1 MFGEM
6 NDQQRAKDARVRI
19 ESARESLSNALREVS
34 VPEPD
39 FEKAQT
45 YLDMANDV
53 IPLLW
58 RCQ

>member
-1 MFGEM
+1 M
-6 NDQQRAKDARVRI
+6 NDSMTDRQRAKDARLRI
-19 ESARESLSNALREVS
+19 EASIANLRSALREVS

>member
-1 MFGEM
+1 M
-6 NDQQRAKDARVRI
+6 NDSMTDRQRAKDARVRI
-19 ESARESLSNALREVS
+19 EAARESLSNALREVS

-45 YLDMANDV
+45 YIDMANDV

-58 RCQ
+58 SGR

>member
-19 ESARESLSNALREVS
+19 EAARESLSNALREVS

-39 FEKAQT
+39 FEKART

-53 IPLLW
+53 IQLLW